1 MSADNAMR
9 TSSIDDERVIV
20 SARRMLT
27 ADVCEFELR
36 REDGSPFEPAEP
48 GAHITV
54 HTPSGEARSYS
65 LTSDLDDPSRRVIA
79 VRRDESGRGGSRS
92 MVDEVREGH
101 ELVISAAR
109 NAFELVDAP
118 AYLLVAAGIGI
129 TPIRAMLIELR
140 RRGVADV
147 QLVYLSRSRDETPY
161 LDELDEL
168 IDALPDAGLSDA
180 MTLHHRILHG
190 AFDWWPLLETPGER
204 HLYVCGPGPLQDEL
218 RALTMHWRPS
228 RVHMEDFAGVSAFG
242 EISLP
247 FEVEWQPTA
256 ARILVPANQT
266 MLAALEGAGIDVD
279 SSCGSG
285 TCGTCRLRLVEGEA
299 DHRDAVLT
307 EGERAHFVMP
317 CVSRAASERVVV
329 APQ

>member
-1 MSADNAMR
+1 MSADLTVVVAG
-9 TSSIDDERVIV
+9 
-20 SARRMLT
+20 RRMLT

-36 REDGSPFEPAEP
+36 RPDGGLFEPAEP

-65 LTSDLDDPSRRVIA
+65 LTADVRDRSRQVIA
-79 VRRDESGRGGSRS
+79 VRRDEGGRGGSRS
-92 MVDEVREGH
+92 MVDGVRVGDS
-101 ELVISAAR
+101 LVVSSPR
-109 NAFELVDAP
+109 NAFELVEAP

-140 RRGVADV
+140 RRGAAHV

-161 LDELDEL
+161 LDELAEV
-168 IDALPDAGLSDA
+168 SDVGQSDS
-180 MTLHHRILHG
+180 MTLHHRSLHG
-190 AFDWWPLLETPGER
+190 ALDWWSLLETPGER
-204 HLYVCGPGPLQDEL
+204 HLYVCGPEPLQNEL

-247 FEVEWQPTA
+247 FEVDWQPSG
-256 ARILVPANQT
+256 ARIDVSSTQT

-285 TCGTCRLRLVEGEA
+285 TCGTCRLRLVEGTA
-299 DHRDAVLT
+299 DHRDVVLSAS
-307 EGERAHFVMP
+307 ERERFVMP
-317 CVSRAASERVVV
+317 CVSRASSERIVV
-329 APQ
+329 APL

>member
-1 MSADNAMR
+1 MTADLTVVVAG
-9 TSSIDDERVIV
+9 
-20 SARRMLT
+20 RRMLT

-36 REDGSPFEPAEP
+36 RADGALFDPAEP

-65 LTSDLDDPSRRVIA
+65 LTSDVSDRSRQMIA
-79 VRRDESGRGGSRS
+79 VRRDGGGRGGSRS
-92 MVDEVREGH
+92 MVDDVHEGDT
-101 ELVISAAR
+101 LVISAPR

-129 TPIRAMLIELR
+129 TPIRAMLIALQ
-140 RRGVADV
+140 RRGVAEV

-161 LDELDEL
+161 LDEIAEFTTAGQA
-168 IDALPDAGLSDA
+168 DAV
-180 MTLHHRILHG
+180 TLHHRSLHG
-190 AFDWWPLLETPGER
+190 SLDWWPLLEHPGER
-204 HLYVCGPGPLQDEL
+204 HLYICGPEPLQSEL

-247 FEVEWQPTA
+247 FEVDWQPSG
-256 ARILVPANQT
+256 ARIPVPADQT
-266 MLAALEGAGIDVD
+266 MLAALEVAGIAVD

-285 TCGTCRLRLVEGEA
+285 TCGTCRLRLLQGEA
-299 DHRDAVLT
+299 DHRDVVLA
-307 EGERAHFVMP
+307 ESKREDFIMP
-317 CVSRAASERVVV
+317 CVSRAVSPRLVV
-329 APQ
+329 APL

>member
-1 MSADNAMR
+1 MTGGSLTADLTVVVAG
-9 TSSIDDERVIV
+9 
-20 SARRMLT
+20 RRMLT
-27 ADVCEFELR
+27 AEVCEFELR
-36 REDGSPFEPAEP
+36 RADGALFDPAEP

-65 LTSDLDDPSRRVIA
+65 LTSDVSDRSRQVIA
-79 VRRDESGRGGSRS
+79 VRRDEGGRGGSRS
-92 MVDEVREGH
+92 MVDDVHEGDTI
-101 ELVISAAR
+101 VISPPR

-140 RRGVADV
+140 RRGAVEV

-161 LDELDEL
+161 LDEIAEL
-168 IDALPDAGLSDA
+168 TTAGQADTV
-180 MTLHHRILHG
+180 TLHHRSLHG
-190 AFDWWPLLETPGER
+190 PLDWWPLLERPGER
-204 HLYVCGPGPLQDEL
+204 HLYICGPEPLQNEL

-247 FEVEWQPTA
+247 FEVDWLPSG
-256 ARILVPANQT
+256 ARIPVPADQT
-266 MLAALEGAGIDVD
+266 MLGALEVAGVEVD

-285 TCGTCRLRLVEGEA
+285 TCGTCRLRLVDGEA
-299 DHRDAVLT
+299 DHRDVVLA
-307 EGERAHFVMP
+307 ESEREDFIMP
-317 CVSRAASERVVV
+317 CVSRSVSARLVV
-329 APQ
+329 APL

>member
-1 MSADNAMR
+1 MS
-9 TSSIDDERVIV
+9 DDETVVV

-36 REDGSPFEPAEP
+36 RADGALFEPAEP

-65 LTSDLDDPSRRVIA
+65 LTADVSDRSRRVIA
-79 VRRDESGRGGSRS
+79 VRRDENGRGGSRS
-92 MVDEVREGH
+92 MVDEVHDGDR
-101 ELVISAAR
+101 LVISPAR
-109 NAFELVDAP
+109 NAFELVEAP
-118 AYLLVAAGIGI
+118 SYLLVAAGIGI
-129 TPIRAMLIELR
+129 TPIRAMLIELL
-140 RRGVADV
+140 RRGVTDV
-147 QLVYLSRSRDETPY
+147 RLVYLSRSRDETPY
-161 LDELDEL
+161 LEEMEEMEE
-168 IDALPDAGLSDA
+168 IAGLTGEGAGSV
-180 MTLHHRILHG
+180 TLHHRTLHG
-190 AFDWWPLLETPGER
+190 TLDWWPLLETPGER
-204 HLYVCGPGPLQDEL
+204 HLYVCGPEPLQNEL

-247 FEVEWQPTA
+247 FEVDWQPTG
-256 ARILVPANQT
+256 ARIPVTSDQT

-299 DHRDAVLT
+299 DHRDVVLT
-307 EGERAHFVMP
+307 ESERVHFVMP
-317 CVSRAASERVVV
+317 CVSRALSDRLVV
-329 APQ
+329 APSAVAPQ

>member
-1 MSADNAMR
+1 MSAES
-9 TSSIDDERVIV
+9 TVDDEKVVV

-27 ADVCEFELR
+27 AGVCEFELR
-36 REDGSPFEPAEP
+36 HADGTLFEPAEP
-48 GAHITV
+48 GSHITV

-65 LTSDLDDPSRRVIA
+65 LTSDVSDRSRRVIA
-79 VRRDESGRGGSRS
+79 VRRDVNGRGGSRS
-92 MVDEVREGH
+92 MVDEVREGDAR
-101 ELVISAAR
+101 ELSAAR

-118 AYLLVAAGIGI
+118 AYVLVAAGIGI
-129 TPIRAMLIELR
+129 TPIRAMLIELL
-140 RRGVADV
+140 RRGVTDV

-161 LDELDEL
+161 LTELAELTDEL
-168 IDALPDAGLSDA
+168 ADAGMSDV
-180 MTLHHRILHG
+180 MTLHHRTLHG
-190 AFDWWPLLETPGER
+190 AYDWWPLLETPGER
-204 HLYVCGPGPLQDEL
+204 HLYVCGPEPLQNEL

-247 FEVEWQPTA
+247 FEVDWQPTGS
-256 ARILVPANQT
+256 RIRVPSDQT

-299 DHRDAVLT
+299 DHRDVVLT

-317 CVSRAASERVVV
+317 CVSRAAAERVVV